1 MLAYEAL
8 AVRRY
13 AQIIGLSICAFVL
26 ADFLCLSVSNV
37 TIDAYNGVELII
49 ACSIAGAYWVA
60 GKFAAL
66 MATRSQS
73 RPSRVWKGAGATFE
87 NIAIFMAVFIPMS
100 IASCLFMYLAA
111 STTRPRLDWLLVAG
125 DKTLG
130 FDWPSALG
138 YANSHPKIAAVLVF
152 CYEALTYQL
161 PVVVL
166 WHAVTNQRLRLLE
179 FVAILFASSVLT
191 AIIMAAV
198 PVDGPYLYFRP
209 APSLFDH
216 FTNAGL
222 SHAATVDA
230 LRSGAPFDFLIS
242 KTVGIT
248 CFPSFHTT
256 LGIIITYA
264 MRRTPLL
271 IPIAVVNAVMIVS
284 TVPEGGHYLV
294 DVIGGGVVAVTAIVG
309 VTFFASANQQDL
321 AQRMAARS

>member
-1 MLAYEAL
+1 MLAFEAPV
-8 AVRRY
+8 VRRY
-13 AQIIGLSICAFVL
+13 ARIIGLSISAFVL
-26 ADFLCLSVSNV
+26 ADFLCLSVSNI

-49 ACSIAGAYWVA
+49 ACSIAGAYWGA
-60 GKFAAL
+60 GKFSAL
-66 MATRSQS
+66 MANRSQS
-73 RPSRVWKGAGATFE
+73 RLSRMWRRAGATFE

-100 IASCLFMYLAA
+100 IVSCLFMYLAA

-125 DKTLG
+125 DKALG
-130 FDWPSALG
+130 FEWLSTLG
-138 YANSHPKIAAVLVF
+138 YANSYPKVAAVLVF
-152 CYEALTYQL
+152 CYAALTYQL

-166 WHAVTNQRLRLLE
+166 WHAVTNQRHRLLE
-179 FVAILFASSVLT
+179 FTAILFASSVLT

-198 PVDGPYLYFRP
+198 PVDGPYLYFHP
-209 APSLFDH
+209 APSLFNH

-242 KTVGIT
+242 NTVGIT

-256 LGIIITYA
+256 LGIIIAYA

-271 IPIAVVNAVMIVS
+271 IPIALVNAIMIVS

-294 DVIGGGVVAVTAIVG
+294 DVIGGGVVAVIAIVS
-309 VTFFASANQQDL
+309 VTMFSSADQQEL
-321 AQRMAARS
+321 AQRITIRS